1 MIDVPRPP
9 SPRVPLVLALG
20 IALGVGGTLAVQ
32 SGVGEAQA
40 GKPSKAATLER
51 DEFHAALDLV
61 LDRHVDPVDTR
72 QLLASGLKHMAAS
85 LDGHSSY
92 LTAEERELG
101 RKREREGADAGL
113 AVRITA
119 GVLGDGESQAL
130 EVVSVAPGSPA
141 DQQGILPGDLLLELR
156 GRGAARITSAAEAQ
170 ILLAGAPGEV
180 IDLELV
186 RVASGKSRGEAIEL
200 ELRAVEVDA
209 LVQGE
214 LVRSAGD
221 TIAVV
226 AIRSFR
232 SGVGEQFKAELAE
245 LRRLAGGE
253 ALGGIVIDLR
263 GNPGGEVDEALVV
276 ADLFIA
282 DGILTRTRGRGGK
295 ILREEQASVAGT
307 DAATPLVVLQDARSA
322 SASELLAA
330 ALQDHGRA
338 TIVGEAS
345 FGKGTVQER
354 IGLPDGSLL
363 TLTIAR
369 YYSPNDRSIDGH
381 PIEPDVAV
389 ADPSGP
395 AGLDAALH
403 VLRARE

>member
-1 MIDVPRPP
+1 MIDVPRPT
-9 SPRVPLVLALG
+9 SPRVSLVLALG

-32 SGVGEAQA
+32 MGIGEAEA

-72 QLLASGLKHMAAS
+72 LLLASGLKHMAAS

-101 RKREREGADAGL
+101 RKREQQGADAGL
-113 AVRITA
+113 VVRVVE
-119 GVLGDGESQAL
+119 GVLGDGESRAL
-130 EVVSVAPGSPA
+130 EVVSVVPGSPA
-141 DQQGILPGDLLLELR
+141 DQQGILPGDVLLELR
-156 GRGAARITSAAEAQ
+156 GRGAERITSAAEAQ

-180 IDLELV
+180 IDIELV
-186 RVASGKSRGEAIEL
+186 RVASGKARGEALEL

-214 LVRSAGD
+214 LVRTGGD

-232 SGVGEQFKAELAE
+232 SGVGERFKAELAE
-245 LRRLAGGE
+245 LRRLAGGDPI
-253 ALGGIVIDLR
+253 GGIVIDLR

-276 ADLFIA
+276 ADLFIT

-295 ILREEQASVAGT
+295 ILREEQASAAGT
-307 DAATPLVVLQDARSA
+307 DAVTPLVVLQDARSA

-338 TIVGEAS
+338 TIVGERS

-389 ADPSGP
+389 VDPSGP

-403 VLRARE
+403 ALD